1 MKPFH
6 SLRSLRAS
14 LGLTLLILGST
25 VNAQM
30 PSLTAAEKAAGW
42 RLLFDGQ
49 SLNGWRGYKTDTP
62 PSGWRAENGELSRVG
77 EGGDLMTVEQFDNFE
92 LRLEWKITEK
102 GNSGIIYR
110 ISTDPDAKA
119 GPPPFT
125 YSSGPE
131 FQILHNAGHKDGANP
146 LTSAGSNYAVNP
158 PIKDVTRPVGEWN
171 EARVIADGNH
181 IEHWMNGVKLLEY
194 DINSPDWL
202 ARVKASKFAT
212 MPWYGRA
219 KRGYIA
225 LQDHGNLVTYRNVK
239 IRPLGSKP
247 SSP

>member
-1 MKPFH
+1 MPTMR
-6 SLRSLRAS
+6 LLLAAVLA
-14 LGLTLLILGST
+14 LGTT

-42 RLLFDGQ
+42 KLLFDGK
-49 SLNGWRGYKTDTP
+49 SLNGWRGYKTETP
-62 PSGWRAENGELSRVG
+62 PTGWRAVNGELVRDGS
-77 EGGDLMTVEQFDNFE
+77 GGDLMTAEQFDNFE
-92 LRLEWKITEK
+92 LQLEWKISQN

-110 ISTDPDAKA
+110 ISTD
-119 GPPPFT
+119 GPFT

-158 PIKDVTRPVGEWN
+158 PVRDVTKPVGEWN
-171 EARVIADGNH
+171 SVRIIANGDH
-181 IEHWMNGVKLLEY
+181 VEHWMNGVKLLEY
-194 DINSPDWL
+194 DIASADWE

-225 LQDHGNLVTYRNVK
+225 LQDHGNLVTYRNIK
-239 IRPLGSKP
+239 IRSLGPKT

>member
-1 MKPFH
+1 MPTMKR
-6 SLRSLRAS
+6 LIVV
-14 LGLTLLILGST
+14 TVLILGTT

-30 PSLTAAEKAAGW
+30 PTLTAAEKAAGW
-42 RLLFDGQ
+42 KLLFDGQ
-49 SLNGWRGYKTDTP
+49 SLKGWRGYKTETP
-62 PSGWRAENGELSRVG
+62 PSGWRAANGELSRVG
-77 EGGDLMTVEQFDNFE
+77 DGGDLMTVEQFDNFE
-92 LRLEWKITEK
+92 LRLEWQITEK

-110 ISTDPDAKA
+110 ISTD
-119 GPPPFT
+119 GPFT

-158 PIKDVTRPVGEWN
+158 PIRDVTRPVGEWN
-171 EARVIADGNH
+171 DARVIADGNH
-181 IEHWMNGVKLLEY
+181 VEHWMNGVKLLEY
-194 DINSPDWL
+194 DIDSPDWI

-225 LQDHGNLVTYRNVK
+225 LQDHGNLVTYRNIK
-239 IRPLGSKP
+239 IRPLGSKT
-247 SSP
+247 SAR